1 MKNLQDGKE
10 LINNINSQYRKL
22 SKGQKLIAKYVLEN
36 YDKVAFMTASKLSEE
51 VGVSESTVVR
61 FANALGYSGYPK
73 LQDAL
78 EELMKNKLTAVQ
90 RIDLVDEN
98 KSSSD
103 ILKSVLKED
112 SRNLRETLENIDE
125 NAFEEA
131 VDKIIKAKRV
141 YVLGLRSS
149 YTIAQ
154 YLGFYLDR
162 VIDNVQV
169 IKMDMGDTFE
179 QIARINKD
187 DVLIAITFPRYSRKA
202 YQTASYAKEKM
213 AHVIAITDSVFGP
226 VASISDNKLIVKN
239 NMMSFVDSLVPALS
253 IVNALVVSISA
264 KKKEN
269 IKSHFED
276 LDNIWEKYSVY
287 Q

>member
-1 MKNLQDGKE
+1 MENLQDGKE

-61 FANALGYSGYPK
+61 FANALGYSGYPR

-90 RIDLVDEN
+90 RIDLVDE
-98 KSSSD
+98 KKCSSD

-179 QIARINKD
+179 QIVRINKD
-187 DVLIAITFPRYSRKA
+187 DVLIAITFPRYSTKA
-202 YQTASYAKEKM
+202 YQTASYAKEKK

-226 VASISDNKLIVKN
+226 VASISDNRLIVKN

>member
-1 MKNLQDGKE
+1 M
-10 LINNINSQYRKL
+10 Y
-22 SKGQKLIAKYVLEN
+22 
-36 YDKVAFMTASKLSEE
+36 
-51 VGVSESTVVR
+51 
-61 FANALGYSGYPK
+61 
-73 LQDAL
+73 
-78 EELMKNKLTAVQ
+78 
-90 RIDLVDEN
+90 EN

>member
-125 NAFEEA
+125 NAFEDA

-162 VIDNVQV
+162 VIDNIQV

-187 DVLIAITFPRYSRKA
+187 DVLIAITFPRYLK
-202 YQTASYAKEKM
+202 K
-213 AHVIAITDSVFGP
+213 
-226 VASISDNKLIVKN
+226 SISNCKLCKR
-239 NMMSFVDSLVPALS
+239 
-253 IVNALVVSISA
+253 
-264 KKKEN
+264 KKW
-269 IKSHFED
+269 
-276 LDNIWEKYSVY
+276 LML
-287 Q
+287 

>member
-103 ILKSVLKED
+103 ILRSVLKED

-149 YTIAQ
+149 YTIEE